1 MLLLILRSHGYLF
14 VSPAKVL
21 DIAPARS
28 VRSFLVPLVG
38 SRYIATDLFEMP
50 GISLRSD
57 LTKLG
62 FADDS
67 FDVIICYHVLE
78 HIPDDGA
85 AMSELTRI
93 LKPGGIAFIQVPR
106 RRGIATDEDPTAP
119 VEERVRRFGQDD
131 HVRYYGDDLE
141 QRLRTNG
148 LLPTTVCPAAAWP
161 TAQTR
166 RFGLQPQEE
175 IWICRVGDS
184 TDLTV
189 GSGDGSWQP
198 PGLIRVPRGP
208 MLVPMIKRTLR
219 RTALGRAALRS
230 APRWLRRQ

>member
-14 VSPAKVL
+14 VPPAKVL

-28 VRSFLVPLVG
+28 VRNFLVPLVG

-50 GISLRSD
+50 GIVLRSD
-57 LTKLG
+57 LTKTG

-85 AMSELTRI
+85 AISELARI

-106 RRGIATDEDPTAP
+106 RPGTATDEDPSAP
-119 VEERVRRFGQDD
+119 EDERVRRFGQSD

-141 QRLRTNG
+141 QRLRANG
-148 LLPTTVCPAAAWP
+148 LLPTTVRPAGEWP
-161 TAQTR
+161 ASQIR
-166 RFGLQPQEE
+166 RFGLQQQEE
-175 IWICRVGDS
+175 IWICRAGNSADPGAGPS
-184 TDLTV
+184 
-189 GSGDGSWQP
+189 DGSWQP
-198 PGLIRVPRGP
+198 PGLIRVPQGP
-208 MLVPMIKRTLR
+208 VLVPFVKRTLS
-219 RTALGRAALRS
+219 RTALGRAALRGARS
-230 APRWLRRQ
+230 MLRR

>member
-14 VSPAKVL
+14 VPPAKVL
-21 DIAPARS
+21 DIAPTRS
-28 VRSFLVPLVG
+28 VRTFLVPLMG

-78 HIPDDGA
+78 HIPNDGA
-85 AMSELTRI
+85 AMSELARI

-106 RRGIATDEDPTAP
+106 HRGIATDEDPTAP
-119 VEERVRRFGQDD
+119 EEERVRRFGQND

-141 QRLRTNG
+141 QRLRANG
-148 LLPTTVCPAAAWP
+148 LLPTTVRPAAAWP
-161 TAQTR
+161 TAQIR

-175 IWICRVGDS
+175 IWICRAGTAEDS
-184 TDLTV
+184 SEGPNV
-189 GSGDGSWQP
+189 GSWQP
-198 PGLIRVPRGP
+198 PGLIHVPRGP
-208 MLVPMIKRTLR
+208 LLKPMVKRALLR
-219 RTALGRAALRS
+219 SPIGRSALRS
-230 APRWLRRQ
+230 VRKLFGK